1 MAFSRVAALR
11 SAIRGARPSI
21 ARPQCFRQVVRR
33 GYASGHSSAQAG
45 GDTLWAVGAVA
56 ITAPACW
63 YILSNS
69 PESSHGHGDHGDGH
83 GKEHE
88 EQHEEEESKDEEP
101 KEESKD
107 EGEEKETS
115 SDAEEKDSDK
125 SEDSDSG
132 DEKETDTPDTSDDEG
147 SDGSEDKNTKKH
159 IPDAKGGAKKRVE
172 SNKSIK
178 AGENDGSQAASS
190 KEAGS
195 HNTQTGKQ
203 EGLTNTDT
211 KHSTD
216 ISKDPSKSKKAEG
229 APDTAKLKGTVDPKR
244 GQPEKI

>member
-11 SAIRGARPSI
+11 SAIRGARPSV

-33 GYASGHSSAQAG
+33 GYASGHSSTQAG

-56 ITAPACW
+56 VTAPACW
-63 YILSNS
+63 YILSNA
-69 PESSHGHGDHGDGH
+69 PEPAHGHGDHGDSH

-88 EQHEEEESKDEEP
+88 EEHEEESKDEEP

-107 EGEEKETS
+107 EGDDKETS

-132 DEKETDTPDTSDDEG
+132 DEKEADTPDTSDDEG
-147 SDGSEDKNTKKH
+147 SDGGENKNTKKH

-172 SNKSIK
+172 SNNSIK
-178 AGENDGSQAASS
+178 AGKNDDSQASPS

-195 HNTQTGKQ
+195 KNTQTGKQ

-216 ISKDPSKSKKAEG
+216 IGNDPSKSKKAEG
-229 APDTAKLKGTVDPKR
+229 GPDTAKVKGTVDVNRK
-244 GQPEKI
+244 QPEKK